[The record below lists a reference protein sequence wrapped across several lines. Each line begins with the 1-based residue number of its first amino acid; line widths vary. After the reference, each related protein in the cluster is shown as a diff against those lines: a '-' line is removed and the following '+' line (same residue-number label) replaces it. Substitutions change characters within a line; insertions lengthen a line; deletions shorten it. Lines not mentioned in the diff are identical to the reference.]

1 MRPEFYI
8 THLYPKE
15 MNIYGDWGN
24 IISLQYRLERYGF
37 QVVYQAVG
45 LDQKLPNKT
54 DLYFIGGGQ
63 DKEQI
68 LIFNDLIRKK
78 EKLIDDVEDGVCL
91 LAICGGYQLLGQSFL
106 TGEGQIVDGIGIFDV
121 ETKALDSAVSSRCI
135 GNLVIR
141 SMVNGLEDVTL
152 VGFENHSG
160 QTEFLSMEKSK
171 PMGKTLIGFG
181 NNSSAKYEGC
191 YYKNSFG
198 TYMHGS
204 FLPKNPEF
212 ADHLI
217 FQAVRR
223 KAEKS
228 EIHPQVYL
236 DSIKNQIDDSI
247 AIKTK
252 QALIERFSKELKN
265 KS

>member
-1 MRPEFYI
+1 MKPDFYI
-8 THLYPKE
+8 THLYPE
-15 MNIYGDWGN
+15 QMNIYGDWGN
-24 IISLQYRLERYGF
+24 ILALSYRLENYGF
-37 QVVYQAVG
+37 GVVYQPVG
-45 LDQKLPNKT
+45 LDEKLPNKT

-91 LAICGGYQLLGQSFL
+91 LSICGGYQLLGQSFL
-106 TGEGQIVDGIGIFDV
+106 TGEGQAVEGIGIFDV
-121 ETKALDSAVSSRCI
+121 QTKAPDTSVSSRCI
-135 GNLVIR
+135 GNLVVK
-141 SMVNGLEDVTL
+141 SLVLGLEDITL
-152 VGFENHSG
+152 IGFENHSG
-160 QTEFLSMEKSK
+160 QTDFVSTDKSK
-171 PMGKTLIGFG
+171 PLGQTLIGFG
-181 NNSSAKYEGC
+181 NNLEAKFEGC
-191 YYKNSFG
+191 YYKNAFG

-212 ADHLI
+212 TDHLI

-247 AIKTK
+247 AIEAK
-252 QALIERFSKELKN
+252 QSLIARLKSELK
-265 KS
+265 K

>member
-24 IISLQYRLERYGF
+24 ILALTYRLENYGF
-37 QVVYQAVG
+37 QVVYQPVG
-45 LDQKLPNKT
+45 LDQKLPNKS

-78 EKLIDDVEDGVCL
+78 EKLIDDVEDGVGL

-106 TGEGQIVDGIGIFDV
+106 TGDGQTVDGIGIFDV
-121 ETKALDSAVSSRCI
+121 KTVAPDSNISSRCV
-135 GNLVIR
+135 GNLVIK
-141 SMVNGLEDVTL
+141 SLVPGLVDTTL
-152 VGFENHSG
+152 IGFENHSG
-160 QTEFLSMEKSK
+160 QTEFISQDKSK
-171 PMGKTLIGFG
+171 PMGQTLIGYG
-181 NNSSAKYEGC
+181 NNLSAKYEGC
-191 YYKNSFG
+191 YYKNAFG

-236 DSIKNQIDDSI
+236 DAIKNQIDDSI
-247 AIKTK
+247 AIAAK
-252 QALIERFSKELKN
+252 QSLIERFTKELK
-265 KS
+265 K